1 MRAQTTKLLFTLL
14 CFVLATF
21 ILMVLYCDQKHCLFS
36 QKSSGSY
43 SLDFN
48 FDRKLLDKDYDLD
61 LEDEDVLVFL
71 HMQKTGGTTFG
82 KHLVKNLDIGQP
94 CDCTQGKK
102 RCKCLTRKQTVWLF
116 SRYSTGWACGLHADW
131 TELKGCV
138 DKEMDKQEGLHRKRR
153 FHYITILRDPVKRY
167 LSEWKHVQRGATWKA
182 ARLYCNGRQA
192 SLEEVPF
199 CFEGS
204 TWEDVTLE
212 EFLKC
217 KYNLANNRQT
227 RMLANLSKVNCYNGT
242 GKNDELRQRLLLES
256 AIENL
261 KNMSF
266 FGLTEY
272 QRDTQHLFEDTF
284 HIKFSKDFEQL
295 NRTHSE
301 KAETKV
307 TQEEIDKIKD
317 INALDVKLYEFAKR
331 LFLERVK
338 IMREEMKINNELS
351 PLINKV
357 PKELSPYENE
367 NDKKYNVSND
377 HDFMDDLASS

>member
-1 MRAQTTKLLFTLL
+1 MRGRTAKVLILLI
-14 CFVLATF
+14 CFFFSTF
-21 ILMVLYCDQKHCLFS
+21 AILFLYCDQKQCLFT
-36 QKSSGSY
+36 QKTNLY
-43 SLDFN
+43 SIDLN

-82 KHLVKNLDIGQP
+82 KHLVKNLDVDQP
-94 CDCTQGKK
+94 CECSKGIK
-102 RCKCLTRKQTVWLF
+102 RCNCLTRKQTVWLF

-153 FHYITILRDPVKRY
+153 FHYITILRDPVARY
-167 LSEWKHVQRGATWKA
+167 ISEWKHVQRGATWKS
-182 ARLYCNGRQA
+182 ARLYCNGHQA
-192 SLEEVPF
+192 TLEEVPF

-212 EFLKC
+212 EFFKC

-242 GKNDELRQRLLLES
+242 GMNEELRQRLMLES

-261 KNMSF
+261 KNLSF

-284 HIKFSKDFEQL
+284 HIKFSKAFEQY
-295 NRTHSE
+295 NKTHSR
-301 KAETKV
+301 KAENRI
-307 TQEEIDKIKD
+307 IDDNIAKIKD
-317 INALDVKLYEFAKR
+317 LNSLDIKLYDFAKR

-338 IMREEMKINNELS
+338 VMREEIERNELS
-351 PLINKV
+351 LLDVNIEDGLN
-357 PKELSPYENE
+357 ST
-367 NDKKYNVSND
+367 
-377 HDFMDDLASS
+377 HDGSS